1 MLNIRGRQTS
11 ASMGRV
17 SPCVRECGCVC
28 VRACARTKVCVY
40 VCVRARVCLCAC
52 GRMCRP
58 TCVFLGVCGIEVSL
72 KPNVLLIHRRFS
84 ATRKRNKLGCA
95 FGRDT

>member
-1 MLNIRGRQTS
+1 MCVC
-11 ASMGRV
+11 A
-17 SPCVRECGCVC
+17 CVRAHEGGCVC
-28 VRACARTKVCVY
+28 VHACTCVFVCVC
-40 VCVRARVCLCAC
+40 VCV
-52 GRMCRP
+52 RMCRP